1 MEVKLELQLLAY
13 AQPQLLGIR
22 STSAN
27 YTTAHTPHY
36 WSRPGVKPASLWIL
50 VGFVS
55 TVPQRE
61 VPGCL
66 HLNGNSCVQVGGCL
80 MLLLLV
86 IWKFKF
92 GRMLRMVLN
101 SHRVDYFGYLWE
113 NNRKW
118 TKGRKSHFFLLFF
131 ASDRASEAGQ
141 FQKILRQ
148 NNPAFMQFW
157 QW

>member
-1 MEVKLELQLLAY
+1 MPDVA
-13 AQPQLLGIR
+13 
-22 STSAN
+22 
-27 YTTAHTPHY
+27 
-36 WSRPGVKPASLWIL
+36 
-50 VGFVS
+50 
-55 TVPQRE
+55 TV
-61 VPGCL
+61 
-66 HLNGNSCVQVGGCL
+66 
-80 MLLLLV
+80 LV